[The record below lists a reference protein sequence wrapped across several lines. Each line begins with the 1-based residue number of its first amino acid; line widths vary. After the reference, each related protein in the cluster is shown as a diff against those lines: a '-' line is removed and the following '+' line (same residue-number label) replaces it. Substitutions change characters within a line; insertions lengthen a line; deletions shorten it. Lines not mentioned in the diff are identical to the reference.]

1 MAEWEL
7 GFPGGAVVKNPPA
20 NAGDTGDAGSIP
32 GLGRSPGGGN
42 VNPFQYS
49 CLENSRDRGAWRA
62 TTYGVTKSRSWLKQL
77 STPPHPT
84 PHQGLYL
91 VSSCYRLHCS
101 YSWMGLMS
109 PSRSYTSQGLGPHHI
124 DQCLPSTRREDSQR
138 RGSTA
143 PCSLGV
149 TDEPSLLVL
158 KAEFSSS
165 VQALL
170 SIRIYDGSGVPLCM
184 K

>member
-1 MAEWEL
+1 MTSKSYRLTSYTRQFSGHSCVGSDLLVSPQRRHLMTAPPR
-7 GFPGGAVVKNPPA
+7 PGASQVALVVKHPPA

-77 STPPHPT
+77 STPRHPT

-101 YSWMGLMS
+101 YS
-109 PSRSYTSQGLGPHHI
+109 
-124 DQCLPSTRREDSQR
+124 
-138 RGSTA
+138 
-143 PCSLGV
+143 
-149 TDEPSLLVL
+149 
-158 KAEFSSS
+158 
-165 VQALL
+165 
-170 SIRIYDGSGVPLCM
+170 
-184 K
+184 